1 MLGLYLF
8 SSWVIMYRG
17 WWLLPSPSPATGTR
31 VYRLLE
37 KSLVG
42 LLQEGVTA
50 GGAGG
55 GGAGG
60 GGGGGVVVRVG
71 LGLSLGPRRSVVW

>member
-42 LLQEGVTA
+42 LLQEEGVTA

-55 GGAGG
+55 GA
-60 GGGGGVVVRVG
+60 GGGGGVVVV
-71 LGLSLGPRRSVVW
+71 VVWW